1 MKKILAVFLALL
13 IIVFQTPLT
22 TNALELSAESAI
34 VVDLNSSII
43 VYEKNAHQKRGMA
56 STTKI
61 MTALVV
67 LENCPLDKVVCVP
80 VEAVGIEG
88 SSIYGA
94 DFSSEMLAVAKQ
106 KIANLQLSERIS
118 LTECNAE
125 DIPLEDEAVD
135 AATVAF
141 GVRNFENQGKAL
153 TEMARTIRKGGH
165 LIVLEFSNPSCAF
178 VRWCYRLYSH
188 YILPAIG
195 RLVSKHSTAYT
206 YLPESIDQFASPKA
220 FSALLKEVGFENIE
234 CRSQSMGIAH
244 IYVAQKA

>member
-1 MKKILAVFLALL
+1 MKNGSKGEMV
-13 IIVFQTPLT
+13 
-22 TNALELSAESAI
+22 
-34 VVDLNSSII
+34 
-43 VYEKNAHQKRGMA
+43 RGMFNDIA
-56 STTKI
+56 PTYDKLNHILSFDIDKLWRKRVVRIVRKLGAKRI
-61 MTALVV
+61 MDMATGTGDLAIALA
-67 LENCPLDKVVCVP
+67 K
-80 VEAVGIEG
+80 GIEE